1 MRKKMC
7 DLLRR
12 NLLATSTGLVV
23 NKQDG
28 VTIQGKTMDSDHNVT
43 QRGRSWE
50 SVHVCP
56 NCDLAIDL
64 AELDMT
70 AVTTGILT
78 CPRCDWSGR
87 IEITVVDAARHK
99 P

>member
-1 MRKKMC
+1 MGVP
-7 DLLRR
+7 LRR

-23 NKQDG
+23 GKQDG
-28 VTIQGKTMDSDHNVT
+28 ITTQGKTMDSDQNVIEG
-43 QRGRSWE
+43 GRSWK

-56 NCDLAIDL
+56 NCDLVIDL

-70 AVTTGILT
+70 EVTTGILT
-78 CPRCDWSGR
+78 CPSCDWSGR

>member
-1 MRKKMC
+1 MPR
-7 DLLRR
+7 DSAF
-12 NLLATSTGLVV
+12 NSEE
-23 NKQDG
+23 DG
-28 VTIQGKTMDSDHNVT
+28 VTIPGKTMDSDRNVIEH
-43 QRGRSWE
+43 GRSWK

-56 NCDLAIDL
+56 NCGLAIDL

-78 CPRCDWSGR
+78 CPRCEWSGR
-87 IEITVVDAARHK
+87 IEITVVDAARHT